1 MIRLQSVFVFLLVAF
16 MSGCKKAEPPSAIV
30 ERLKSDGAGDVETA
44 SQPSVAQWIGSKGA
58 KYADALWAECE
69 ARKKNADATWAD
81 STEGRVCSAAY
92 TARINAVR
100 PPPPRDPRKY

>member
-1 MIRLQSVFVFLLVAF
+1 MRRLHTVFIALLVAL
-16 MSGCKKAEPPSAIV
+16 MTGCRSEPASPIV
-30 ERLKSDGAGDVETA
+30 ERVKRGGAGAVESA
-44 SQPSVAQWIGSKGA
+44 SPQSLAQWIGAKGA
-58 KYADALWAECE
+58 EYADSLWTECE
-69 ARKKNADATWAD
+69 ARKKTADATWAD

>member
-1 MIRLQSVFVFLLVAF
+1 MRRLQSISILLLVAF
-16 MSGCKKAEPPSAIV
+16 MTGCTKEPASEIV
-30 ERLKSDGAGDVETA
+30 ERVKRDGAGAVETA
-44 SQPSVAQWIGSKGA
+44 TQPSIAQWIGSRGTA
-58 KYADALWAECE
+58 YADALWTECE
-69 ARKKNADATWAD
+69 ARKKSADATWAD